1 MTHFL
6 EVGSMREE
14 LGEILESAK
23 RLRKLLSITPD
34 QRLRI
39 EKDRIQ
45 QGDMTTIADEIQATL
60 GEILEQ
66 TEEMVNFLDR
76 FESSPVI
83 YTGPG
88 STQEVMALLQRLVA
102 IGRDS
107 GEKL

>member
-14 LGEILESAK
+14 LGEIVELAK
-23 RLRKLLSITPD
+23 HLRRLLAVTPD

-39 EKDRIQ
+39 ERDRIA
-45 QGDMTTIADEIQATL
+45 QGDITTIGEEIQVAV
-60 GEILEQ
+60 
-66 TEEMVNFLDR
+66 TELVERAEELAGFLDR
-76 FESSPVI
+76 FESNPVI

-88 STQEVMALLQRLVA
+88 STQEVMALLARLVA
-102 IGRDS
+102 LGKEA